1 MNLDNSMLQVN
12 VLQARHEI
20 QASWSEVERRQRR
33 RLAEERQRAL
43 LTALFSPRQGA
54 ERRQLSVVGAG

>member
-1 MNLDNSMLQVN
+1 MNLDNSMLQVS

-43 LTALFSPRQGA
+43 MTMLFSPREKA
-54 ERRQLSVVGAG
+54 DRRQLSVVGAA